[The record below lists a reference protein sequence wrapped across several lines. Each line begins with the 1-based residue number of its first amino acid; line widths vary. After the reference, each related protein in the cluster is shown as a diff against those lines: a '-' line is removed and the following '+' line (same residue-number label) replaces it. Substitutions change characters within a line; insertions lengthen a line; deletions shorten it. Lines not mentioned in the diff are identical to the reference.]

1 MRLSPAILSP
11 LALPS
16 YDRSMVTPGICHIGV
31 GNFHKAHQAY
41 YIDEVMNQD
50 PENPDVLKWGIV
62 GCSLFDSRKR
72 DALEPQGWLQTLI
85 SRCDLTTKAQVL
97 GSMIDFLPFDPER
110 VTLTNRLT
118 KPDIK
123 IVSLT
128 VTEGGYFLTD
138 EKFDKNDPAIQ
149 NDIENFDEPK
159 TSFGVI
165 VKALD
170 KRRQAGTAPFTVMC
184 CDNLPH
190 NGDVVRSVV
199 VGLASEIDKDLAK
212 WIDKNVAF
220 PNSMVD
226 RITPQTTDSMKS
238 FVKDTYGIDDVM
250 PVFCEPFCEW
260 ILEDN
265 FCNGR
270 PPLEKIKG
278 ISFVPDVGPYE
289 LKKIRILNGGH
300 ASLCY
305 PSALLGLEY
314 VHDSMNHPTIGPF
327 LDALEKHEIIPT
339 VPPVPDRDLLE
350 YWKLIGRRFSNPTI
364 EDTIPRNCNDG
375 TSRQP
380 KFIVPVV
387 ADNLKM
393 GRDVSG
399 LALVS
404 AMWCR
409 YCQGK
414 REDGSPIEPNDSQ
427 WDRIHELAKEA
438 QKEPAKWLAMKDVY
452 GDVGEDPK
460 FLEAFSDWLQRIEK
474 KGVAAAMK
482 KYTQSKENVPVVT
495 QETHD
500 VKSGK
505 PVSV

>member
-1 MRLSPAILSP
+1 
-11 LALPS
+11 
-16 YDRSMVTPGICHIGV
+16 
-31 GNFHKAHQAY
+31 
-41 YIDEVMNQD
+41 MNQD

-72 DALEPQGWLQTLI
+72 DALEPQGWLQTLVSRSDI
-85 SRCDLTTKAQVL
+85 STKAQVL
-97 GSMIDFLPFDPER
+97 GSMIDFLPHDEKR
-110 VTLTNRLT
+110 TNLLDTLTD
-118 KPDIK
+118 PDIK

-128 VTEGGYFLTD
+128 VTEGGYFLKD
-138 EKFDKNDPAIQ
+138 EKFDATNPQIQ
-149 NDIENFDEPK
+149 QDIANFDEPT

-165 VKALD
+165 AKALD
-170 KRRQAGTAPFTVMC
+170 KRRQAGTSPFTVMC

-190 NGDVVRSVV
+190 NGDVTRSVV
-199 VGLASEIDKDLAK
+199 VGLASKVDADLGK
-212 WIDKNVAF
+212 WIDENVAF

-226 RITPQTTDSMKS
+226 RITPQTTSDKID
-238 FVKDTYGIDDVM
+238 FVKDVYGIDDKM
-250 PVFCEPFCEW
+250 PVFCEPFVEW
-260 ILEDN
+260 IMEDN

-270 PPLEKIKG
+270 PPLEKANG
-278 ISFVPDVGPYE
+278 VSFVPDVGPYE

-314 VHDSMNHPTIGPF
+314 VHDSMRHPTVGPF

-339 VPPVPDRDLLE
+339 VPPVPDRDLLQ

-364 EDTIPRNCNDG
+364 EDTIDRKCYDRA
-375 TSRQP
+375 SRQP

-387 ADNLKM
+387 ADNLKL

-414 REDGSPIEPNDSQ
+414 REDGSEIEANDPQ
-427 WDRIHELAKEA
+427 WDRLHALAKEA
-438 QKEPAKWLAMKDVY
+438 AKDPPKWLAMEDVY
-452 GDVGEDPK
+452 GDLGKEPAFVD
-460 FLEAFSDWLQRIEK
+460 AFSDWLNRLEK
-474 KGVAAAMK
+474 KGVVAAMK
-482 KYTQSKENVPVVT
+482 RYTQSKAGLPVVT
-495 QETHD
+495 QENN
-500 VKSGK
+500 
-505 PVSV
+505 

>member
-1 MRLSPAILSP
+1 MRLSTAILSP
-11 LALPS
+11 LVLPA
-16 YDRSMVTPGICHIGV
+16 YDRSMVTPGILHIGV

-50 PENPDVLKWGIV
+50 PQNPDVLKWGIV
-62 GCSLFDSRKR
+62 GCSLFDSKKR

-97 GSMIDFLPFDPER
+97 GSMVDFLPHDENR
-110 VTLTNRLT
+110 VNLLDTLTD
-118 KPDIK
+118 PDIK

-138 EKFDKNDPAIQ
+138 EKFDPTLPQIKH
-149 NDIENFDEPK
+149 DIENFDEPK

-165 VKALD
+165 AKALD
-170 KRRQAGTAPFTVMC
+170 KRRQVGTPPFTVMC

-190 NGDVVRSVV
+190 NGDVTRSVV
-199 VGLASEIDKDLAK
+199 VGLASRADPDLGK
-212 WIDKNVAF
+212 WIDENVAF

-226 RITPQTTDSMKS
+226 RITPQTTQHTIEFCKE
-238 FVKDTYGIDDVM
+238 TYGIDDAM
-250 PVFCEPFCEW
+250 PVCCEPFCEW
-260 ILEDN
+260 VLEDN

-270 PPLEKIKG
+270 PPLEKVNG
-278 ISFVPDVGPYE
+278 ITFVPDVGPYE

-305 PSALLGLEY
+305 PSALLGLKY
-314 VHDSMNHPTIGPF
+314 VHDSMKHPTVGPF

-339 VPPVPDRDLLE
+339 VPPVPDRDLLQ

-364 EDTIPRNCNDG
+364 EDTIERNCYDG
-375 TSRQP
+375 ASRQP
-380 KFIVPVV
+380 KFIVPVI
-387 ADNLKM
+387 ADSIKM

-414 REDGSPIEPNDSQ
+414 REDGSEIKPNDPQ
-427 WDRIHELAKEA
+427 WDRLHETAKKA
-438 QKEPAKWLAMKDVY
+438 AKDPKIWLSMKDVY
-452 GDVGEDPK
+452 GDVGEEPA
-460 FLEAFSDWLQRIEK
+460 FVEAFSDWMKRLDD
-474 KGVAAAMK
+474 KGVAACMK
-482 KYTQSKENVPVVT
+482 RYTKSKEGLPVVT
-495 QETHD
+495 QEMTN
-500 VKSGK
+500 GK
-505 PVSV
+505 VLTSA